1 MSRELLWNLA
11 WQLPYFLF
19 ILFVTYRKFSKLSEN
34 MKGKSIYPFNGNDLR
49 HKPLEK
55 SNKVLA
61 PFITTMASY
70 HETRNCQQR
79 KNVNILNR
87 RFKAANHM
95 PPVTSSHSNPLGP
108 LAHSVPAWQRHP
120 HSRHFPATGPLH
132 LQVLLP
138 GMLPSLMPLIL
149 LIHSLPLGLY

>member
-1 MSRELLWNLA
+1 MA

-19 ILFVTYRKFSKLSEN
+19 ILFVTYRKFSKLSKN

-55 SNKVLA
+55 SNKLLA
-61 PFITTMASY
+61 PFITTMASDR
-70 HETRNCQQR
+70 ETRNCQQR

-95 PPVTSSHSNPLGP
+95 PP
-108 LAHSVPAWQRHP
+108 AHP
-120 HSRHFPATGPLH
+120 HIPTPSAPWLTPFHPGRGTHTPGTFLQQGLCTCRFCCLECFPL
-132 LQVLLP
+132 
-138 GMLPSLMPLIL
+138 SC
-149 LIHSLPLGLY
+149 HSYCLFTLFL